1 MMDTQLQFSSAYHPQ
16 TDGQTEVVNRS
27 LGNLL
32 RSLVREHVK
41 SWDLK
46 LCQAEFAHNH
56 VVNRSTDFSPFQ
68 VVYAAVPEGPLG
80 LIPLP
85 NRSKVH
91 GKAADF
97 VDSLREIHQAV
108 FEHLTAAN
116 AKYKQAADKKRC
128 SVEFAVGDYVW
139 AILTKD
145 RYPAGEYNK
154 LSARKIGPVEVI
166 EKINSNAYRLKLPSH
181 IRTADV
187 FNVKHLIPYTGD
199 SSDEDNSRANSLLPG
214 ENDVNRQMIEG
225 CCLVFVR
232 KSIDRNLGSAASP
245 GLRSVL
251 MGRYSTSPGTVE
263 RSIGACPGS
272 SQETDAMSSIFV
284 EILVSAT
291 VVRFSCS
298 GVDQGSGLKMSLKLI
313 KVGRP
318 SVRSEVTDPTECKD
332 KCLPNCECRAYSYT
346 YNESVATDKCWL
358 WLQDL
363 NNIQEDTEN
372 GRDVYVRVE
381 HLSFYYSLFYI
392 SATRKDIL
400 KDLAFHLYDSA
411 RRIQEWMNSGEYTND
426 NKEGMKNPFLD
437 MEVILEATNYFSDE
451 NKLGQGGFG
460 PVYKA
465 TIHF

>member
-1 MMDTQLQFSSAYHPQ
+1 
-16 TDGQTEVVNRS
+16 
-27 LGNLL
+27 
-32 RSLVREHVK
+32 
-41 SWDLK
+41 
-46 LCQAEFAHNH
+46 
-56 VVNRSTDFSPFQ
+56 
-68 VVYAAVPEGPLG
+68 
-80 LIPLP
+80 
-85 NRSKVH
+85 
-91 GKAADF
+91 
-97 VDSLREIHQAV
+97 
-108 FEHLTAAN
+108 
-116 AKYKQAADKKRC
+116 
-128 SVEFAVGDYVW
+128 
-139 AILTKD
+139 
-145 RYPAGEYNK
+145 
-154 LSARKIGPVEVI
+154 
-166 EKINSNAYRLKLPSH
+166 
-181 IRTADV
+181 
-187 FNVKHLIPYTGD
+187 
-199 SSDEDNSRANSLLPG
+199 
-214 ENDVNRQMIEG
+214 MIEG

-291 VVRFSCS
+291 V
-298 GVDQGSGLKMSLKLI
+298 SLKLI

-381 HLSFYYSLFYI
+381 HLSFYYRLSSTQF
-392 SATRKDIL
+392 TCC
-400 KDLAFHLYDSA
+400 SA